1 MIRAWTLSGVAAL
14 LSSAIFVSPVQAEE
28 SKFSAHKDNYF
39 LPFYKESHVNQARFA
54 PLNPNGH
61 AAKDTFIQFQLS
73 IKYKLIS
80 FDEDGLYVAY
90 TQRSNWEAYDSSAY
104 FRDDQYNPEIF
115 YRLQYD
121 PWQFSLGFEHQSN
134 GAGGD
139 VEVSWDRVYV
149 DIQRDF
155 EKGYVR
161 FKPWIRVGP
170 VNYNP
175 NISDYLGYGEVEL
188 GWLPYSS
195 HEIKLQLAN
204 MFTKDWNNGF
214 YRLSWNFPLYQGLRG
229 YMKAETGYGLT
240 ISNYNFDETAYG
252 VGFAFSF

>member
-1 MIRAWTLSGVAAL
+1 MIRAWTLPGLAAL
-14 LSSAIFVSPVQAEE
+14 LSGAIFTSPALAEE

-39 LPFYKESHVNQARFA
+39 LPFYKESYVNQARFA

-61 AAKDTFIQFQLS
+61 AVKDTFIQFQLS
-73 IKYKLIS
+73 VKYKLLS

-115 YRLQYD
+115 YRLQFD

-134 GAGGD
+134 GAGGK
-139 VEVSWDRVYV
+139 VEVSWDRVYL

-155 EKGYVR
+155 EQGYVR
-161 FKPWIRVGP
+161 LKPWVRVGA

-188 GWLPYSS
+188 GWLPYNS

-204 MFTKDWNNGF
+204 MFTKDWNYGF